1 MLVLPSPKSHAHE
14 VAFVE
19 RSEKVTMS
27 SLSDETKDAT
37 GVEQAVTVI
46 LVQILSVLHGLV
58 TTKHTVYVPG
68 AE

>member
-1 MLVLPSPKSHAHE
+1 
-14 VAFVE
+14 
-19 RSEKVTMS
+19 MS

-37 GVEQAVTVI
+37 GVEQSVTVI

-68 AE
+68 AEYV